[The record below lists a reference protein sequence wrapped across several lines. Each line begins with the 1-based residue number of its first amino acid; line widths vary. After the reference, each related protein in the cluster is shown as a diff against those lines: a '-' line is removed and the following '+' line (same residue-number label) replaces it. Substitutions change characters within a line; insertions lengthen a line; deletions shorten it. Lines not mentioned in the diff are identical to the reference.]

1 MALTFVSSSSDRADF
16 GSNAALDNLS
26 AYTAIMCIYPTDTT
40 SGRRFFNKGLDNNGT
55 AVWWDWSTAGDI
67 ACVCN
72 RVTDSVAIATNPLTQ
87 NIYQFLAVTYSDAA
101 GFNVYTR
108 PLSSGVFTEVSYT
121 GTPVAGSGAR
131 IDDSAESLIFFN
143 RNELDAGFGGSGS
156 CVKFFNA
163 KLTLDELNKQTY
175 RAQYPSSLLLYS
187 ELGISNGTGQ
197 QVDRSSGQNHGTVT
211 GATLA
216 FHPPQDIWRRRRSE
230 DDNRVV
236 KTITEN
242 GFGSDL
248 LNISASQS
256 ISETGSGNDGF
267 PPLSASVNISDAGSG
282 IDALILSSLHALSES
297 GIGAESLNVS
307 PLITVVD
314 NGLGVDGLTLAISVS
329 LSDSGI
335 GQENISVLTSILK
348 IIADSGKGSDLISQ
362 ISAQYS
368 ISESAKGT
376 DQTIL
381 SALLSLNEN
390 AIGLDAVNATSKIIK
405 TILETAT
412 GSDSVSTTV
421 SVSIAEVG
429 NGAEVLLL
437 NSLLVLVETGSGIDV
452 VNNFDS
458 STRITTI
465 TFSLSRRIMT
475 FDLKKRTI
483 TFDIK
488 KRTMDFTLN

>member
-1 MALTFVSSSSDRADF
+1 MALTFVSGGTDRVDF
-16 GSNAALDNLS
+16 GSDAALDNLS
-26 AYTAIMCIYPTDTT
+26 EYTAIMCVYPTDNV
-40 SGRRFFNKGLDNNGT
+40 SGRRFFNKGVDNNGT
-55 AVWWDWSTAGDI
+55 AVWWDWATAGDI

-72 RVTDSVAIATNPLTQ
+72 RATTDSTAIATNPLTQ
-87 NIYQFLAVTYSDAA
+87 NIYQFLAVSYSDAA

-108 PLSSGVFTEVSYT
+108 PINNGVFTEASYT
-121 GTPVAGSGAR
+121 GTPVSGAGAR
-131 IDDSAESLIFFN
+131 IDDSGEPLIFFN
-143 RNELDAGFGGSGS
+143 RNEIDAAFGGSGS

-175 RAQYPSSLLLYS
+175 RAHYPSSLLIYS

-211 GATLA
+211 GTTLA
-216 FHPPQDIWRRRRSE
+216 FHPPTDIWRRRAS
-230 DDNRVV
+230 DVTARVI
-236 KTITEN
+236 KTIFDS
-242 GFGSDL
+242 GSGSDG
-248 LNISASQS
+248 LNLSVNQIV
-256 ISETGSGNDGF
+256 SESGDGNDSFPSLNAVVNTSDVGSGNDE
-267 PPLSASVNISDAGSG
+267 
-282 IDALILSSLHALSES
+282 LILSSLFALSES
-297 GIGAESLNVS
+297 GVSSESLSVS

-314 NGLGVDGLTLAISVS
+314 NGSGVDGLNLAVSVL
-329 LSDSGI
+329 LSDLGA
-335 GQENISVLTSILK
+335 GQDNLSVLTSILK
-348 IIADSGKGSDLISQ
+348 IITDAGKGSDLISQ
-362 ISAQYS
+362 VSAQYS
-368 ISESAKGT
+368 IQETAKGT

-381 SALLSLNEN
+381 SALLSLNEAAN
-390 AIGLDAVNATSKIIK
+390 GLDAVSATSQIIK

-437 NSLLVLVETGSGIDV
+437 NSLLALVETGSGIDV

-465 TFSLSRRIMT
+465 TFSLSRRTMT

-483 TFDIK
+483 EFI
-488 KRTMDFTLN
+488 LN